1 MKINWKVR
9 ILNKNFWLS
18 IIPAAFLLIQMV
30 LSAFGIE
37 YQVGILQD
45 QALAIINSIFTIL
58 AVLGIV
64 TDPTTQGVGDS
75 EQALTYER
83 PKGVE

>member
-1 MKINWKVR
+1 MINWKVR
-9 ILNKNFWLS
+9 VLNKNFWLS

-30 LSAFGIE
+30 LSAFGVE
-37 YQVGILQD
+37 YQVGSLED
-45 QALAIINSIFTIL
+45 QTLAIVNSIFTIL

-64 TDPTTQGVGDS
+64 TDPTTQGIGDS

-83 PKGVE
+83 PKGSK